1 VPPERVERKLAAILA
16 ADVAG
21 YSRLMGADEEGT
33 LARLKAHRREL
44 IDPNIA
50 EHRGRVVKTTGDG
63 ILIEFPS
70 VVDAVRCAVE
80 VQRGMNERNASVS
93 SDKRIE
99 FRVGINLGDVIID
112 GDDIYG
118 DGVNVAARLQTISE
132 PGGIYISRQ
141 AHDHLLEKLAF
152 TFERLGPRHLK
163 NITRPIEVYSVNFDS
178 VGMTQEIGY
187 VRAADGVRLAY
198 ARVGEGPPLVKTAN
212 WMNHLE
218 YDWESPI
225 WHHLLEG
232 LARNHT
238 LIRYDARGNGLSDW
252 DVAEVSLDAWVS
264 DLESVV
270 DAVGV
275 ERFPLFGV
283 SQGCAI
289 SIAFAVRH
297 PERVSHLVLYG
308 GFATGGMK
316 RSPEEREKYQ
326 AMGTLIRLGW
336 GMDNPAFRQMF
347 ATLFIPEGSKE
358 QADWFNDLQRKTTSP
373 ECAGEFGYSRTASE
387 SHNAHPRDACPR

>member
-1 VPPERVERKLAAILA
+1 
-16 ADVAG
+16 
-21 YSRLMGADEEGT
+21 
-33 LARLKAHRREL
+33 
-44 IDPNIA
+44 
-50 EHRGRVVKTTGDG
+50 
-63 ILIEFPS
+63 
-70 VVDAVRCAVE
+70 
-80 VQRGMNERNASVS
+80 
-93 SDKRIE
+93 
-99 FRVGINLGDVIID
+99 
-112 GDDIYG
+112 
-118 DGVNVAARLQTISE
+118 
-132 PGGIYISRQ
+132 
-141 AHDHLLEKLAF
+141 
-152 TFERLGPRHLK
+152 
-163 NITRPIEVYSVNFDS
+163 
-178 VGMTQEIGY
+178 MTQEIGY

-252 DVAEVSLDAWVS
+252 DVAEVSLDVWVS

-270 DAVGV
+270 DAVGI
-275 ERFPLFGV
+275 ELFPLFGV

-308 GFATGGMK
+308 GFAMGGMK

-326 AMGTLIRLGW
+326 AMATLIRLGW
-336 GMDNPAFRQMF
+336 GMD
-347 ATLFIPEGSKE
+347 
-358 QADWFNDLQRKTTSP
+358 
-373 ECAGEFGYSRTASE
+373 
-387 SHNAHPRDACPR
+387 